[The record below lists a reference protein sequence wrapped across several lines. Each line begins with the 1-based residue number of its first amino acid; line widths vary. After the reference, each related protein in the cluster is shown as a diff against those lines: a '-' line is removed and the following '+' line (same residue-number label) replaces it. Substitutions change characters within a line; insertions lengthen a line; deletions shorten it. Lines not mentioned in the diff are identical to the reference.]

1 MKLLHTSDWHVGR
14 AIRGHSR
21 AGEHRAVLTEIAGL
35 AAAHEVDLTVVVGDL
50 FDTSAPTAESEQIVW
65 DALLALAETAP
76 VVVLAGNH
84 DGARRLDAVARLL
97 ALGRITV
104 VTEPR
109 PPAAGGVLTLEAA
122 DGTPVRL
129 AAVPFVSQ
137 RGIVRSE
144 ALMSEPAFRNAQSYA
159 DRLAQVLAAL
169 ATGFTGDAVN
179 LMAAHLF
186 VTGGAAGGGERGA
199 HLVEEYAVPT
209 NAFPVEAAYVAL
221 GHLHRPQAL
230 AGPCP
235 IHYCGSPL
243 QLDFGEDGGAKQ
255 VNLVEAEPGIRA
267 KVTALPLRAGRPL
280 VTVLG
285 TVADLEALAAE
296 RGWSAGASA
305 GANDGDA
312 DGAAGPWLRLEVTE
326 PARAGL
332 ADEVRAV
339 LGERV
344 VEVRVARPADGA
356 GARQTTRRDGRT
368 PSQLFG
374 SYLQERGVVDADL
387 ERAFAALYDE
397 VHEPEEPLDS
407 EVGPVPAGPPPA
419 GEAGSQL
426 SLLP

>member
-1 MKLLHTSDWHVGR
+1 MRLLHTSDWHVGR

-21 AGEHRAVLTEIAGL
+21 AGEHRAVLAEIAQL
-35 AAAHEVDLTVVVGDL
+35 AATHEVDLTVVAGDL
-50 FDTSAPTAESEQIVW
+50 FDTSAPTAESERITW
-65 DALLALAETAP
+65 DALLALAEVAP

-84 DGARRLDAVARLL
+84 DGPRRLDAVARLL

-104 VTEPR
+104 VSEPR
-109 PPAAGGVLTLEAA
+109 GPADGGVLNLTTA
-122 DGTPVRL
+122 DGTPVKL
-129 AAVPFVSQ
+129 ATVPFVSQ
-137 RGIVRSE
+137 RAIVRSE
-144 ALMSEPAFRNAQSYA
+144 ALMSEPAFRNAQTYA

-169 ATGFTGDAVN
+169 ATGFSGDAVN
-179 LMAAHLF
+179 LVAAHLF

-243 QLDFGEDGGAKQ
+243 QLDFGEETGGKQ

-280 VTVLG
+280 RTVIG
-285 TVADLEALAAE
+285 TVADLEALASEQA
-296 RGWSAGASA
+296 WSA
-305 GANDGDA
+305 DD
-312 DGAAGPWLRLEVTE
+312 DDTGPWLRVEVTE

-356 GARQTTRRDGRT
+356 GNRQTTRRDGRT

-374 SYLQERGVVDADL
+374 SYLQERGVVDPDL
-387 ERAFAALYDE
+387 ERAFAALYDQ
-397 VHEPEEPLDS
+397 VHEPEELEPDS
-407 EVGPVPAGPPPA
+407 DPVGPAIPPA
-419 GEAGSQL
+419 ADSDGQL
-426 SLLP
+426 SLLS

>member
-1 MKLLHTSDWHVGR
+1 MRLLHTSDWHVGR

-21 AGEHRAVLTEIAGL
+21 AGEHRAVLAEIAGL
-35 AAAHEVDLTVVVGDL
+35 AAANDVDLTVVVGDL
-50 FDTSAPTAESEQIVW
+50 FDTSAPTAESERIVW
-65 DALLALAETAP
+65 DALLALADTAP

-109 PPAAGGVLTLEAA
+109 PPAAGGVLALEAA

-129 AAVPFVSQ
+129 ATVPFVSQ
-137 RGIVRSE
+137 RGIVRSD

-179 LMAAHLF
+179 LVAAHLF

-209 NAFPVEAAYVAL
+209 TAFPVEAAYVAL

-243 QLDFGEDGGAKQ
+243 QLDFGEEGGPKQ

-267 KVTALPLRAGRPL
+267 KVTALPLAAGRPL
-280 VTVLG
+280 VTVTG

-296 RGWSAGASA
+296 RGWGR
-305 GANDGDA
+305 DPTGDA
-312 DGAAGPWLRLEVTE
+312 TGEQDSGPWLRVEVAE
-326 PARAGL
+326 AARAGL

-356 GARQTTRRDGRT
+356 ASRQTERRDGRT

-374 SYLQERGVVDADL
+374 SYLQERGVVDVDL

-397 VHEPEEPLDS
+397 VHEPEEPEL
-407 EVGPVPAGPPPA
+407 EPETAPAPA
-419 GEAGSQL
+419 TGSDGQL
-426 SLLP
+426 SLLS

>member
-1 MKLLHTSDWHVGR
+1 MRLLHTSDWHVGR

-21 AGEHRAVLTEIAGL
+21 AGEHRAVLAEIAGL
-35 AAAHEVDLTVVVGDL
+35 AAANHVDLTVVVGDL
-50 FDTSAPTAESEQIVW
+50 FDTSAPTAESERIVW
-65 DALLALAETAP
+65 DALLALADTAP

-109 PPAAGGVLTLEAA
+109 PPADGGVLALTAA

-129 AAVPFVSQ
+129 AIVPFVSQ

-179 LMAAHLF
+179 LVAAHLF

-243 QLDFGEDGGAKQ
+243 QLDFGEEVGAKQ

-267 KVTALPLRAGRPL
+267 KVTALPLAAGRPL
-280 VTVLG
+280 VTVAG
-285 TVADLEALAAE
+285 TVADLEAMAAE
-296 RGWSAGASA
+296 RAWSV
-305 GANDGDA
+305 DDA
-312 DGAAGPWLRLEVTE
+312 DGGPWLRVEVTE
-326 PARAGL
+326 AARAGL

-356 GARQTTRRDGRT
+356 GNRQSTRRDGRT

-374 SYLQERGVVDADL
+374 SYLQERGMVDPDL

-397 VHEPEEPLDS
+397 VHEPEEP
-407 EVGPVPAGPPPA
+407 EPAPAGSSPGESPPA
-419 GEAGSQL
+419 APGSADQL
-426 SLLP
+426 SLLS

>member
-1 MKLLHTSDWHVGR
+1 MRLLHTSDWHVGR

-21 AGEHRAVLTEIAGL
+21 AGEHRAVLAEIAGL
-35 AAAHEVDLTVVVGDL
+35 AADNHVDLTVVVGDL
-50 FDTSAPTAESEQIVW
+50 FDTSAPTAESERIVW
-65 DALLALAETAP
+65 DALLALADTAP

-109 PPAAGGVLTLEAA
+109 PPADGGVLSLATA
-122 DGTPVRL
+122 DRTPVRL
-129 AAVPFVSQ
+129 ATVPFVSQ

-179 LMAAHLF
+179 LVAAHLF

-243 QLDFGEDGGAKQ
+243 QLDFGEETGAKQ
-255 VNLVEAEPGIRA
+255 VNLVDAEPGIRA
-267 KVTALPLRAGRPL
+267 KVTALPLKAGRPL
-280 VTVLG
+280 VTVAG

-296 RGWSAGASA
+296 RAWPADD
-305 GANDGDA
+305 DGGDV
-312 DGAAGPWLRLEVTE
+312 GPWLRVEVTE

-344 VEVRVARPADGA
+344 VEVRVARPAEGA
-356 GARQTTRRDGRT
+356 GNRQNTRRDGRT

-397 VHEPEEPLDS
+397 VHEPDEP
-407 EVGPVPAGPPPA
+407 EREPAPA
-419 GEAGSQL
+419 PSSDGQM

>member
-21 AGEHRAVLTEIAGL
+21 AGEHRAVLAEIAQL
-35 AAAHEVDLTVVVGDL
+35 AATHQVDLTVVVGDL
-50 FDTSAPTAESEQIVW
+50 FDTSAPTAESERITW
-65 DALLALAETAP
+65 DALLALAEVAP

-84 DGARRLDAVARLL
+84 DGPRRLDAVARLL

-104 VTEPR
+104 VSEPR
-109 PPAAGGVLTLEAA
+109 GPADGGVRHLTTAA
-122 DGTPVRL
+122 GTPVRL
-129 AAVPFVSQ
+129 ATVPFVSQ
-137 RGIVRSE
+137 RAIVRSE
-144 ALMSEPAFRNAQSYA
+144 ALMSEPAFRNAQTYA

-169 ATGFTGDAVN
+169 ATGFSGDAVN
-179 LMAAHLF
+179 LVAAHLF

-209 NAFPVEAAYVAL
+209 TAFPVEAAYVAL

-243 QLDFGEDGGAKQ
+243 QLDFGEETGGKQ

-267 KVTALPLRAGRPL
+267 KVSALPLHAGRPL
-280 VTVLG
+280 RTVIG

-296 RGWSAGASA
+296 GGLRGGP
-305 GANDGDA
+305 GGDSTGG
-312 DGAAGPWLRLEVTE
+312 DSGDDAGPWLRVEVTE

-356 GARQTTRRDGRT
+356 GNRQSARRDGRT

-374 SYLQERGVVDADL
+374 SYLQERGVVDTDL

-397 VHEPEEPLDS
+397 VHEPEELEPDS
-407 EVGPVPAGPPPA
+407 DPVGPPAAP
-419 GEAGSQL
+419 GSDGQL
-426 SLLP
+426 SLLS

>member
-1 MKLLHTSDWHVGR
+1 MRLLHTSDWHVGR

-21 AGEHRAVLTEIAGL
+21 AGEHRAVLADIAGL
-35 AAAHEVDLTVVVGDL
+35 AATHSVDLTVVVGDL
-50 FDTSAPTAESEQIVW
+50 FDTSAPTAESERIVW
-65 DALLALAETAP
+65 DALLALADAAP

-109 PPAAGGVLTLEAA
+109 PPADGGVLSLAAA

-129 AAVPFVSQ
+129 ATVPFVSQ

-144 ALMSEPAFRNAQSYA
+144 ALMSEAAFRNAQSYA

-169 ATGFTGDAVN
+169 ATGFSGDAVN
-179 LMAAHLF
+179 LVAAHLF

-209 NAFPVEAAYVAL
+209 TAFPVEAAYVAL

-243 QLDFGEDGGAKQ
+243 QLDFGEETAAKQ

-280 VTVLG
+280 VTVSG
-285 TVADLEALAAE
+285 TVADLDVLAAE
-296 RGWSAGASA
+296 QAWSA
-305 GANDGDA
+305 DEPDR
-312 DGAAGPWLRLEVTE
+312 GPWLRVEVTE

-344 VEVRVARPADGA
+344 VEVRVARPADSA
-356 GARQTTRRDGRT
+356 GNRQTGRRDGRT

-397 VHEPEEPLDS
+397 VHEPEEQEP
-407 EVGPVPAGPPPA
+407 EPAPAGSPPA
-419 GEAGSQL
+419 GAGSGSQL
-426 SLLP
+426 SLLS

>member
-1 MKLLHTSDWHVGR
+1 VRLLHTSDWHVGR

-21 AGEHRAVLTEIAGL
+21 ADEHRAVLAEIAGL
-35 AAAHEVDLTVVVGDL
+35 AAAHAVDLTVVVGDL
-50 FDTSAPTAESEQIVW
+50 FDTSAPTAESERIVW
-65 DALLALAETAP
+65 DALLALADTAP

-109 PPAAGGVLTLEAA
+109 PPAAGGVLPLEAA

-129 AAVPFVSQ
+129 ATVPFVSQ

-144 ALMSEPAFRNAQSYA
+144 ALMSQPAFRNAQSYA
-159 DRLAQVLAAL
+159 DRLAQVLATL
-169 ATGFTGDAVN
+169 AAGFTGDAVN
-179 LMAAHLF
+179 LVAAHLF

-209 NAFPVEAAYVAL
+209 TAFPVEAAYVAL

-243 QLDFGEDGGAKQ
+243 QLDFGEEGGAKQ

-267 KVTALPLRAGRPL
+267 KVTALPLAAGRPL
-280 VTVLG
+280 ITVTG

-296 RGWSAGASA
+296 RGWAG
-305 GANDGDA
+305 GPDGDP
-312 DGAAGPWLRLEVTE
+312 DGGPWLRVEVTE

-339 LGERV
+339 LGGRV

-356 GARQTTRRDGRT
+356 GNRQTARRDGRT
-368 PSQLFG
+368 PSQLFA
-374 SYLQERGVVDADL
+374 SYLEERGVVDADL

-397 VHEPEEPLDS
+397 VHEPEELAEAEPA
-407 EVGPVPAGPPPA
+407 PAGASPA
-419 GEAGSQL
+419 ATGPGSQL
-426 SLLP
+426 SLLS

>member
-1 MKLLHTSDWHVGR
+1 MRLLHTSDWHVGR

-21 AGEHRAVLTEIAGL
+21 ADEHRAVLAEIAAL
-35 AAAHEVDLTVVVGDL
+35 AAGHRVDLTIVAGDL
-50 FDTSAPTAESEQIVW
+50 FDTSAPTAESERITW
-65 DALLALAETAP
+65 DALLALAQVAP

-109 PPAAGGVLTLEAA
+109 PPADGGVLSLAAA
-122 DGTPVRL
+122 DGTPVKL
-129 AAVPFVSQ
+129 ATVPFVSQ
-137 RGIVRSE
+137 RGIVRSD

-159 DRLAQVLAAL
+159 DRLAHVLAAL

-199 HLVEEYAVPT
+199 HLVEEYAVPAA
-209 NAFPVEAAYVAL
+209 AFPVEAAYAAL

-243 QLDFGEDGGAKQ
+243 QLDFGEETAAKQ

-280 VTVLG
+280 VTVTG
-285 TVADLEALAAE
+285 TVADLAALAAE
-296 RGWSAGASA
+296 RRWGPGAT
-305 GANDGDA
+305 GEQDA
-312 DGAAGPWLRLEVTE
+312 QGPWLRAEVTE

-344 VEVRVARPADGA
+344 VEVRVARPAGDA
-356 GARQTTRRDGRT
+356 GSRQTARRDGRT

-374 SYLQERGVVDADL
+374 SYLEERGVVDPDL

-397 VHEPEEPLDS
+397 VHEPEEL
-407 EVGPVPAGPPPA
+407 VGAGVDPAGPAGPPQGVA
-419 GEAGSQL
+419 GDQL
-426 SLLP
+426 SLLS

>member
-21 AGEHRAVLTEIAGL
+21 AGEHRAVLAEIAGL
-35 AAAHEVDLTVVVGDL
+35 ADTHQVDLTVVAGDL
-50 FDTSAPTAESEQIVW
+50 FDTSAPTAESERITW
-65 DALLALAETAP
+65 DALLALAEVAP
-76 VVVLAGNH
+76 VAVLAGNH
-84 DGARRLDAVARLL
+84 DGPRRLDAVARLL

-109 PPAAGGVLTLEAA
+109 PPAAGGVLDFTTA

-129 AAVPFVSQ
+129 ATVPFVSQ

-144 ALMSEPAFRNAQSYA
+144 ALMSEPAFRNAQTYA

-169 ATGFTGDAVN
+169 ATGFSGDTVN
-179 LMAAHLF
+179 LVAAHLF

-209 NAFPVEAAYVAL
+209 AAFPVEAAYVAL

-243 QLDFGEDGGAKQ
+243 QLDFGEETGGKQ
-255 VNLVEAEPGIRA
+255 VNLVEVEPGIRA

-280 VTVLG
+280 RTVIG

-296 RGWSAGASA
+296 GGRSGGSGDDSAAE
-305 GANDGDA
+305 DD
-312 DGAAGPWLRLEVTE
+312 AGPWLRVEVTE

-344 VEVRVARPADGA
+344 VEVRVARPADGS
-356 GARQTTRRDGRT
+356 GGRQIARRDGRT

-374 SYLQERGVVDADL
+374 SYLQERGMVDPDL
-387 ERAFAALYDE
+387 ERGFAALYDE
-397 VHEPEEPLDS
+397 VHEPEESEPDS
-407 EVGPVPAGPPPA
+407 GAPPVP
-419 GEAGSQL
+419 GSDGQL
-426 SLLP
+426 SLLS

>member
-1 MKLLHTSDWHVGR
+1 MRLLHTSDWHVGR

-21 AGEHRAVLTEIAGL
+21 AGEHRAVLAEIAGL
-35 AAAHEVDLTVVVGDL
+35 AAAHAVDLTVVAGDL
-50 FDTSAPTAESEQIVW
+50 FDTSAPTAESERIAW
-65 DALLALAETAP
+65 DALLALAEVAP
-76 VVVLAGNH
+76 VVALAGNH

-109 PPAAGGVLTLEAA
+109 PPADGGVLSLAAA
-122 DGTPVRL
+122 DGTPVLL
-129 AAVPFVSQ
+129 ATMPFVSQ

-159 DRLAQVLAAL
+159 DRLAHVLAAL
-169 ATGFTGDAVN
+169 ATGFSGDAVN
-179 LMAAHLF
+179 LVAAHLF

-199 HLVEEYAVPT
+199 HLVEEYAVPAA
-209 NAFPVEAAYVAL
+209 AFPVAAAYVAL

-243 QLDFGEDGGAKQ
+243 QLDFGEETAAKQ
-255 VNLVEAEPGIRA
+255 VNLVEAQPGIRA

-280 VTVLG
+280 VSVTG
-285 TVADLEALAAE
+285 TVADLEALAHEQA
-296 RGWSAGASA
+296 WSAD
-305 GANDGDA
+305 DGD
-312 DGAAGPWLRLEVTE
+312 AGPWLRVEVTE

-356 GARQTTRRDGRT
+356 GNRQTGRRDGRT

-374 SYLQERGVVDADL
+374 SYLQDRGVVDADL

-397 VHEPEEPLDS
+397 VHEPEEIP
-407 EVGPVPAGPPPA
+407 EAEPAPTGSAAAAA
-419 GEAGSQL
+419 GSGSQL
-426 SLLP
+426 SLLS